1 MGFQVKIV
9 GELAF
14 NESSIRY
21 FHCDAQSQGSNVFE
35 EEQICDSI
43 SLEFAFLHL
52 VAFCWHTL
60 CSSTS
65 PEGFGERTLLP
76 S

>member
-1 MGFQVKIV
+1 MSFQVKIV

-43 SLEFAFLHL
+43 SSTPRICLFASSGILL
-52 VAFCWHTL
+52 AHTL
-60 CSSTS
+60 
-65 PEGFGERTLLP
+65 LLNV